1 MDRGS
6 GRGAC
11 QCGHHAHYSC
21 PRISFAWFPDTPRN
35 HYAGWQPCRHRCIQP
50 WRCCPAL
57 RHQDQFHHPPLIVK
71 VNISSFEE
79 QEVPYPA
86 KVPIARIDALS
97 SFGSS
102 TLDVGPE
109 GAHDLLALTPTVGRV
124 FYTYRLA
131 VFVGQNTVLDA
142 PVGKYV
148 APLVLHIGAVSQSNM
163 LHDKE

>member
-1 MDRGS
+1 TRLYEHTHIRCGLLHYGI
-6 GRGAC
+6 GRDGGA
-11 QCGHHAHYSC
+11 QVDSPDLRDIKVLHYGIKTNS
-21 PRISFAWFPDTPRN
+21 TT
-35 HYAGWQPCRHRCIQP
+35 
-50 WRCCPAL
+50 
-57 RHQDQFHHPPLIVK
+57 PLIVK
-71 VNISSFEE
+71 ANISAFEE

>member
-1 MDRGS
+1 MLTTAAPGYLLHGFLIHPETTMLAGS
-6 GRGAC
+6 LAVTDAFNPEGAVL
-11 QCGHHAHYSC
+11 HYGIKTNS
-21 PRISFAWFPDTPRN
+21 T
-35 HYAGWQPCRHRCIQP
+35 
-50 WRCCPAL
+50 
-57 RHQDQFHHPPLIVK
+57 PPLIVK
-71 VNISSFEE
+71 ANISSFEE